1 MHSISGLLMSAS
13 LKNAVISAAIALL
26 KPLVKLLLEAGVGVG
41 EFHNLAKRSY
51 VQVARDRLDEGRPNV
66 SRIAVLTGISRG
78 EVAKLLAEPP
88 EAELTA
94 ERGRHRAEQV
104 LKGWWTDP
112 AYLDEGGRPLRLPL
126 RGSRRSFSSL
136 VRHYAGDPRTL
147 TLLDELLRVKAV
159 RQHPDGLLEALSRT
173 VATARWDAAGV
184 LAIGER
190 VRDQLETLI
199 YNVKH
204 PSRPRYERF
213 VMSNQVDPRYVPLLL
228 RDLTDQADAWVDSFQ
243 DALNDPAH
251 TIRPDRTP
259 QDARRLGLA
268 IYVVEDE
275 SVVEPVQ
282 PHKPSSRRS

>member
-1 MHSISGLLMSAS
+1 MSAS
-13 LKNAVISAAIALL
+13 LKTAVIAAVLSLL
-26 KPLVKLLLEAGVGVG
+26 RPLVKLLLEAGVGVG
-41 EFHNLAKRSY
+41 EFHNLAKRAY
-51 VQVARDRLDEGRPNV
+51 VQVARDRLAEGRPNV

-78 EVAKLLAEPP
+78 EVARLLAAPADEEPS
-88 EAELTA
+88 A

-112 AYLDEGGRPLRLPL
+112 AYLDEAGRPLRLPL

-136 VRHYAGDPRTL
+136 VKRYAGDPRTL

-159 RQHPDGLLEALSRT
+159 RQHPDGFLEALSRT

-199 YNVKH
+199 HNVKH

-213 VMSNQVDPRYVPLLL
+213 VVSNQVDPRYVPLLL
-228 RDLTDQADAWVDSFQ
+228 RDVTEQADAWVDAFQ
-243 DALNDPAH
+243 DSLNDPAH
-251 TIRPDRTP
+251 TIKPDRTT

-268 IYVVEDE
+268 IYVIEEE
-275 SVVEPVQ
+275 SVVGPAEP
-282 PHKPSSRRS
+282 PPRTPSRRVK